1 MGKSQILEFVF
12 PCNSFFAQLLEPFEG
27 EGKGVLDF
35 LYEYGFEDN
44 QGLKDGSNGHDFR
57 V

>member
-1 MGKSQILEFVF
+1 
-12 PCNSFFAQLLEPFEG
+12 LEPFEG